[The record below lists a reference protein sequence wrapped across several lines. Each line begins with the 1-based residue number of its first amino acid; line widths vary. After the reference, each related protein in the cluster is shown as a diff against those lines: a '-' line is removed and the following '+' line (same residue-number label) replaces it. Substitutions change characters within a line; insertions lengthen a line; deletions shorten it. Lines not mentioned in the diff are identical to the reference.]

1 MHVLDAAMDPEQF
14 LTDLTEA
21 PARAL
26 MLDYDGTI
34 APFQVNRDRAV
45 PYPEVVQILNE
56 MMQSQHSRLVLVTGR
71 AISDLLPLIDDI
83 RPLPEIWGSHGW
95 ERREITGQLRP
106 VMLPAEVL
114 RALASARQGAEAGG
128 FLERCEIKPISIA
141 LHWRGL
147 DETAQGELRDRALL
161 CWEPILDSLA
171 PGELEMQAFDGGLE
185 LKATGRNKGDA
196 VKSVLS
202 DLPPSAAIAYLGD
215 DRTDEDAF
223 KVLKPRG
230 LCVLVRSELRPTL
243 AHAWLKPPQELVE
256 FLTQWHRISTKK
268 R

>member
-1 MHVLDAAMDPEQF
+1 MQLLDPAIDPEQF
-14 LTDLTEA
+14 LAHLADA

-56 MMQSQHSRLVLVTGR
+56 MMQSQHSRVMLVTGR
-71 AISDLLPLIDDI
+71 AISDLLPLIEDI

-95 ERREITGQLRP
+95 ERREITGQQRP
-106 VMLPAEVL
+106 VMLPPEVI
-114 RALASARQGAEAGG
+114 RALASARQGAESGG
-128 FLERCEIKPISIA
+128 FLERCETKPISIA

-147 DETAQGELRDRALL
+147 DEAAQGELRERARL
-161 CWEPILDSLA
+161 CWEPIVNSLA
-171 PGELEMQAFDGGLE
+171 PGELDLQPFDGGLE

-202 DLPPSAAIAYLGD
+202 DLPTNAAIAYLGD

-243 AHAWLKPPQELVE
+243 AHAWVKPPQELVD